1 MLERYVLIGIAF
13 SLILIILDF
22 YLLRKRKINGKGF
35 VLWFIT
41 GAVVGLLST
50 VPPIASFV
58 SQIFGTEFTISGFMA
73 AGFLF
78 FLSLTFYL
86 YYKISELRSLLMKLA
101 MEVSVA
107 KYSEKQSDPNDLK
120 PKKRKSKRK

>member
-1 MLERYVLIGIAF
+1 MLERYALIGIAF

-22 YLLRKRKINGKGF
+22 YLLRKHKINGKGF

-41 GAVVGLLST
+41 GAVVGLLSM

-58 SQIFGTEFTISGFMA
+58 SLMFGTEFAISAFVA

-86 YYKISELRSLLMKLA
+86 YYKISELHSLLMKLA

-107 KYSEKQSDPNDLK
+107 KYSEKQSGPNDLK
-120 PKKRKSKRK
+120 PKKQKSKRK